1 MHRIVGIDVPTK
13 TGRDYARWASPAS
26 PAGIVAE
33 RARRKRG
40 RSLHFLARACPSKKC
55 RRLTSCEGVRE
66 VLSRACPSKTDRA
79 SEQESERGRE
89 VLSRACPSKT
99 DRPNERTPAE
109 RTEPLCQPGLLG
121 LPSVH
126 NREVPR
132 GLAFALAGMRFAF
145 NGTSID
151 RLVKL
156 YLIAYNRLYGNLVA
170 IIKM

>member
-40 RSLHFLARACPSKKC
+40 RSLHFFARPWPRKKC
-55 RRLTSCEGVRE
+55 RRLTSGEGVRE
-66 VLSRACPSKTDRA
+66 VFARPWPRKTDRA
-79 SEQESERGRE
+79 SEQERERVRE
-89 VLSRACPSKT
+89 VFARPWPRKT
-99 DRPNERTPAE
+99 DRASERTPAE

-132 GLAFALAGMRFAF
+132 RFAFALAGMRFAF
-145 NGTSID
+145 NYPMKNT
-151 RLVKL
+151 RLL
-156 YLIAYNRLYGNLVA
+156 GCAIYGLSGR
-170 IIKM
+170 KKRS

>member
-40 RSLHFLARACPSKKC
+40 GSLPVLSRACPSKTG
-55 RRLTSCEGVRE
+55 RRPTSGEGVRE

-132 GLAFALAGMRFAF
+132 RF
-145 NGTSID
+145 
-151 RLVKL
+151 LL
-156 YLIAYNRLYGNLVA
+156 MLVA
-170 IIKM
+170 IWLLVCVIYGIGGRKNRS